1 MMITQEA
8 VDAIEETARVTVGWP
23 NHRRWESVDKDAR
36 FKSLFGASSTIVAEI
51 WHRIEA
57 TVAAEDPNAKR
68 KHLLWAL
75 VFLKVYA
82 TSEEV
87 HCAIVGW
94 PHLQTFRKY
103 SWYFVEKIYSIC
115 RMMLLFGEI
124 GLMDSLIC
132 RTF

>member
-57 TVAAEDPNAKR
+57 TVAAED
-68 KHLLWAL
+68 
-75 VFLKVYA
+75 
-82 TSEEV
+82 
-87 HCAIVGW
+87 
-94 PHLQTFRKY
+94 
-103 SWYFVEKIYSIC
+103 
-115 RMMLLFGEI
+115 
-124 GLMDSLIC
+124 
-132 RTF
+132 

>member
-1 MMITQEA
+1 
-8 VDAIEETARVTVGWP
+8 V
-23 NHRRWESVDKDAR
+23 
-36 FKSLFGASSTIVAEI
+36 
-51 WHRIEA
+51 
-57 TVAAEDPNAKR
+57 EDPNAKR

-94 PHLQTFRKY
+94 SHVQTFRKY

-124 GLMDSLIC
+124 GLMDSLIF